1 MPDPRL
7 VSRAQRAATILERAW
22 ERWRAEQGLIAEPLP
37 PISSYVGY
45 SIEEPWGRPRVVFG
59 VSAEDAERLSALL
72 EESAQRFRD
81 GGHGPDEPGY
91 RAPVLAGPAGDVP
104 VPPDRGLDQQSLF
117 EDVRGRIPVQ
127 GWPAEFTESRDQL
140 NSAWPSSPPGSRG
153 RRAPVEP
160 PVPGDRPVAG
170 PSGDSGPE
178 LDRGAAPAVMEEPAG
193 PPATGRSG
201 AVPAGAGLGEASPA
215 GAGLGEAAPAGAG
228 LGEAAPAGAGLGEA
242 APAGASLTDAA
253 PAGAGLDEAAPAGAG
268 LGEAALAGAGADG
281 AELPGSERDE
291 AQPCAA
297 RPGGAE
303 PPAAEL
309 DEADADDSS
318 PGTERHGRHV
328 HGAGPD
334 PAGGNAAGP
343 DGGAPGARPQDRVPG
358 DHGLPGGED
367 VPAAPFVPDAA
378 QDAEAPEPE
387 STRPPAGPVDSAGQA
402 SITDTMA
409 AELAGWAAGELP
421 GQASARLAAWTT
433 VGGAVARGRQQSSHG
448 GSGTA
453 TERVG

>member
-91 RAPVLAGPAGDVP
+91 RAPVLAGSAGDVP

-201 AVPAGAGLGEASPA
+201 AVPAGAGLGGASPA
-215 GAGLGEAAPAGAG
+215 GAGLG
-228 LGEAAPAGAGLGEA
+228 
-242 APAGASLTDAA
+242 
-253 PAGAGLDEAAPAGAG
+253 EAAPAGAG

>member
-7 VSRAQRAATILERAW
+7 VSRAQRAATMLEHAW
-22 ERWRAEQGLIAEPLP
+22 ERWRAEQGLMAEPLP

-81 GGHGPDEPGY
+81 GGRGPYEPGY
-91 RAPVLAGPAGDVP
+91 RAPVLAEPAGDVP

-140 NSAWPSSPPGSRG
+140 NSAWPSSSPGSRD

-170 PSGDSGPE
+170 PSGDPGPGLE
-178 LDRGAAPAVMEEPAG
+178 RGAAPAVMDEPAG

-201 AVPAGAGLGEASPA
+201 AQPAAAGLDEAAPAGAGLGEAAPA
-215 GAGLGEAAPAGAG
+215 AAGLGEAGLGEAAPAGAG
-228 LGEAAPAGAGLGEA
+228 LGEAAPAGAGPDGTE
-242 APAGASLTDAA
+242 LT
-253 PAGAGLDEAAPAGAG
+253 GN
-268 LGEAALAGAGADG
+268 
-281 AELPGSERDE
+281 ERDE
-291 AQPCAA
+291 TQPDAA

-303 PPAAEL
+303 PAHAEL
-309 DEADADDSS
+309 DGADVGDSG
-318 PGTERHGRHV
+318 PGSGPQGRHV
-328 HGAGPD
+328 HGASTGSAD
-334 PAGGNAAGP
+334 GNEAGP
-343 DGGAPGARPQDRVPG
+343 DGGVPGAKPQDRAPG
-358 DHGLPGGED
+358 DHGLPGRED
-367 VPAAPFVPDAA
+367 VPAAPFDPDATDA
-378 QDAEAPEPE
+378 AEASGPEP
-387 STRPPAGPVDSAGQA
+387 TRPSAGPLDSAGQA

-448 GSGTA
+448 GSGAA